1 MLYIL
6 GNANY
11 TDGKM
16 WHDFSI
22 SSMIEVIKNY
32 DEIKK
37 IIIELEILSLIGYK
51 TQTFLW
57 FVPKEWSW

>member
-1 MLYIL
+1 MHFIL

-32 DEIKK
+32 DEIQK
-37 IIIELEILSLIGYK
+37 ISIEFEILSLIGHK

-57 FVPKEWSW
+57 FVP